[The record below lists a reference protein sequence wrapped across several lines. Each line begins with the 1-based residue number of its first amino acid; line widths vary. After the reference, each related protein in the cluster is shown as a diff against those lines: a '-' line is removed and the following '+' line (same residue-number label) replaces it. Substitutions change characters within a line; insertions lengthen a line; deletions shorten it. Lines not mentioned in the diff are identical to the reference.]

1 MEPKLLRV
9 EEAGRV
15 LSLGRSKTYE
25 LVRDGVLPSVRL
37 GKVVRV
43 PAAALEAWIA
53 GLAAESAG
61 ASGGSVGAGSEST
74 GDAAESPGEPAG
86 PG

>member
-25 LVRDGVLPSVRL
+25 LVRAGVLPSVRL
-37 GKVVRV
+37 GKSVRI
-43 PAAALEAWIA
+43 PTAALEAWLA
-53 GLAAESAG
+53 RLAAGEDPEA
-61 ASGGSVGAGSEST
+61 AAAAEAVPMRP
-74 GDAAESPGEPAG
+74 GDASRSP
-86 PG
+86 